1 MTSYGLRSA
10 QVHSMAKETLNA
22 HWNTILPPDFQNVH
36 FDWSVEKSRELRKL
50 STSSR
55 VCITVSNSSN
65 IPRVSIRLHKHG
77 KRFLLLKWPLDRS
90 IRPRTCDPRI
100 KTILF
105 LNDSEDT
112 FFALGN

>member
-22 HWNTILPPDFQNVH
+22 HWNAILPPDFQNEH
-36 FDWSVEKSRELRKL
+36 FDWSVEKSRE
-50 STSSR
+50 SSSR
-55 VCITVSNSSN
+55 ICITVSNSSN
-65 IPRVSIRLHKHG
+65 IPRISIRLRKHG

-90 IRPRTCDPRI
+90 ISPRTC
-100 KTILF
+100 
-105 LNDSEDT
+105 DSEDT

>member
-1 MTSYGLRSA
+1 MTWYGLRSA
-10 QVHSMAKETLNA
+10 QVHSMPEETLNA
-22 HWNTILPPDFQNVH
+22 HWNAILPPDFQNEH

-65 IPRVSIRLHKHG
+65 LPCVSIRLRKHG
-77 KRFLLLKWPLDRS
+77 KRLLLLKWPLDRS
-90 IRPRTCDPRI
+90 IRPRTCDRRI